1 MDRLDIT
8 EIFLKVAL
16 NTITFPLP
24 KTMQKE
30 YYMFEG
36 INDLSISQTIE
47 AYGAINFD
55 MELDFEMKLS
65 NSTHK
70 MEV

>member
-1 MDRLDIT
+1 
-8 EIFLKVAL
+8 
-16 NTITFPLP
+16 
-24 KTMQKE
+24 MQNE

-55 MELDFEMKLS
+55 MELDFEMKLQDTYFVLLLL
-65 NSTHK
+65 STFS
-70 MEV
+70 